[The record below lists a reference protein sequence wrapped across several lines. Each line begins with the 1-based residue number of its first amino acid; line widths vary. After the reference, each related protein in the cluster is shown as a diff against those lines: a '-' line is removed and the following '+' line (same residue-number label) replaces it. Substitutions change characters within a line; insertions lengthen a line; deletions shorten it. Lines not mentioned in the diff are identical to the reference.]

1 MLQLKRAYDRADP
14 EDGVRLL
21 VDRLWPRGVP
31 KERLRVD
38 LWAKELAPSPE
49 LRVWFA
55 HRPERFPEFRR
66 RYRSELASH
75 TEQLR
80 SIAEKARRGTVTL
93 VFAAREPARSNAAVL
108 REVLEAALSG
118 RPTHRRRPR
127 LPGG

>member
-14 EDGVRLL
+14 EDGVRVL

-108 REVLEAALSG
+108 REVLEAALSS
-118 RPTHRRRPR
+118 RPTHRRPR
-127 LPGG
+127 RHPGG